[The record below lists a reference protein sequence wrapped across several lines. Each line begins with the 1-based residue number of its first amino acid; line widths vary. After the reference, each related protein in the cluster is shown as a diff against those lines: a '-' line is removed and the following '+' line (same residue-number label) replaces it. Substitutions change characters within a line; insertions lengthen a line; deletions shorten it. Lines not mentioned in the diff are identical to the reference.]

1 MLGPLS
7 GFPRLEISTATAESG
22 WELGFIEK
30 NMVNKLFMANDL
42 YIPECFALMGANPLR
57 GQVGGGWAM
66 EIETF
71 LGPVKWHRTVRR
83 VPFGAQKSVDFQGP
97 TLSNLPSLWICTHQ
111 KHYVLGHINQRSI
124 GSCMYMSSHR

>member
-7 GFPRLEISTATAESG
+7 GFPELEISTSTAESG

-42 YIPECFALMGANPLR
+42 YIPVCNALMGANPLR

-83 VPFGAQKSVDFQGP
+83 VPFGAQKSRDFM
-97 TLSNLPSLWICTHQ
+97 H
-111 KHYVLGHINQRSI
+111 V
-124 GSCMYMSSHR
+124 

>member
-1 MLGPLS
+1 MGAWLH
-7 GFPRLEISTATAESG
+7 R
-22 WELGFIEK
+22 K

-42 YIPECFALMGANPLR
+42 YIPVCNALMGANPLR

-83 VPFGAQKSVDFQGP
+83 VPFGAQKCRFPGSNPLPLVLVMDLHTSKALYIGP
-97 TLSNLPSLWICTHQ
+97 YQSEVH
-111 KHYVLGHINQRSI
+111 K
-124 GSCMYMSSHR
+124 

>member
-1 MLGPLS
+1 
-7 GFPRLEISTATAESG
+7 
-22 WELGFIEK
+22 
-30 NMVNKLFMANDL
+30 MANDL
-42 YIPECFALMGANPLR
+42 CIPVCNALMGANPLR

-71 LGPVKWHRTVRR
+71 LGPIKWHRTVRR

-97 TLSNLPSLWICTHQ
+97 TLSHLPSLWICTHQ

-124 GSCMYMSSHR
+124 GSCMYMSSHS